1 MTVLGI
7 AGGQTA
13 RALFLAAAILTLPA
27 CGPVEEPPAA
37 ASERPQTPGEQIP
50 GDGRPVGN
58 VPTPPQRS
66 AWVILGSDTVV
77 AEVARTQEETER
89 GLMYRSEMPA
99 GTGVLILFQ
108 GEEIRSWW
116 MPNVYMGLDVAFMD
130 VNLRIVDTQQI
141 EAETTRA
148 RSSRA
153 PAMFALMVPQGW
165 LAAHGV
171 AVGATAELVLGP
183 L

>member
-13 RALFLAAAILTLPA
+13 RALFLATAVLTLPA
-27 CGPVEEPPAA
+27 CGPVDEPPAA
-37 ASERPQTPGEQIP
+37 ASERPQTPGEQIA
-50 GDGRPVGN
+50 GDGRPVAN
-58 VPTPPQRS
+58 VPTPPQRG

-77 AEVARTQEETER
+77 AEVARTQEETKR
-89 GLMYRSEMPA
+89 GLMYRSEMPD
-99 GTGVLILFQ
+99 GTGVLLLFQ

-116 MPNVYMGLDVAFMD
+116 MPNVYVGLDVAFMD
-130 VNLRIVDTQQI
+130 VNLRIVDIQQI
-141 EAETTRA
+141 EAETTQA

-171 AVGATAELVLGP
+171 AAGATAELVLGP